1 MAISMNP
8 NFDWRTFG
16 GNALQDLGYG
26 LTNGGPTIWTGLG
39 AATRRSAEMQPYR
52 DQQLTLEEE
61 RKREALERN
70 QTSEWIKA
78 NFPQY
83 GNLPAPQAWQAAM
96 ADLAAKR
103 NASDNLTTD
112 QRNWMMAQKDPAFA
126 AFLNENGG
134 GVEYGYT
141 PQWYQNADGTFG
153 YGVQGKDGSF
163 KPVQPPEG
171 ATMLDPRS
179 LNTERAAGSAI
190 GKGQGETITAA
201 PQQLANGGMA
211 LGLVE
216 QIRNHPELPWATGRS
231 AAFGMNDAR
240 LNPQRAAFQDLV
252 DQSKGG
258 AFLTAIQQ
266 LQGMGALSN
275 AEGATATAAMN
286 RINTATEKTDFL
298 KALKDYEDIVKK
310 GMARAQAIL
319 ESQGMN
325 ELGLPA
331 SGGGRVLTYNP
342 ATGNLE

>member
-1 MAISMNP
+1 
-8 NFDWRTFG
+8 
-16 GNALQDLGYG
+16 
-26 LTNGGPTIWTGLG
+26 
-39 AATRRSAEMQPYR
+39 
-52 DQQLTLEEE
+52 
-61 RKREALERN
+61 
-70 QTSEWIKA
+70 
-78 NFPQY
+78 
-83 GNLPAPQAWQAAM
+83 
-96 ADLAAKR
+96 
-103 NASDNLTTD
+103 
-112 QRNWMMAQKDPAFA
+112 
-126 AFLNENGG
+126 
-134 GVEYGYT
+134 
-141 PQWYQNADGTFG
+141 
-153 YGVQGKDGSF
+153 
-163 KPVQPPEG
+163 
-171 ATMLDPRS
+171 MLDPRS

-286 RINTATEKTDFL
+286 RINTAVEKNDFL
-298 KALKDYEDIVKK
+298 KALADYEAIVKK

-331 SGGGRVLTYNP
+331 NGGGRVLTYNP